1 MCEGCSIAKNRDEW
15 AKYAEH
21 VSSGII
27 PDMMDLCKMCDAF
40 QESIY
45 QTIEEHEKII
55 NSTLAK
61 VNAKRKKIAK
71 EES

>member
-1 MCEGCSIAKNRDEW
+1 MCDGCSIAKNRDEW
-15 AKYAEH
+15 AKY
-21 VSSGII
+21 

-61 VNAKRKKIAK
+61 VSSSAKKIAK
-71 EES
+71 KKS